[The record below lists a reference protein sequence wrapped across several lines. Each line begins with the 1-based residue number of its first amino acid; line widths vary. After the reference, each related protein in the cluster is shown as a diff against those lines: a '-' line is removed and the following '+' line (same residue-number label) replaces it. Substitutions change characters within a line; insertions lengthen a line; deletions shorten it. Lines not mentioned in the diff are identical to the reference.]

1 MSQVWLYCLV
11 NKAVIIIIV
20 VTMVIGIMATVAIFG
35 GYVSSSISN
44 YRHESMI
51 NVQRLSK
58 MIKRRNL
65 YKQVTLLEM

>member
-1 MSQVWLYCLV
+1 
-11 NKAVIIIIV
+11 
-20 VTMVIGIMATVAIFG
+20 MATVAIFG